1 MEMNNIYYKN
11 RTFIYIIFTISI
23 VYVSNMFVSS
33 AALSIE
39 KGLDI
44 VNSEDIEDAKLIYI
58 SIPQGSSATDITS
71 ILSNRGVISSSLA
84 YEIYLRNEN
93 MGDKLRA
100 GDYEILNNLEFDEL
114 TSILLKGPPLKTYNI
129 TIPEG
134 LWINETLESISLQTG
149 FSVESLRNSL
159 ISGIVTSKYVYLGD
173 YKKLEHWEGLIYP
186 NTYEINVDANGEEIL
201 QTLVSELENVTFRIF
216 TENELPTWID
226 NYNQLFTIA
235 SLIEAE
241 SKLDEDRPLVASVIK
256 NRLYDNMLLQI
267 DATVLYALQ
276 KRKPQV
282 LLVDLQVDSKYNT
295 YKYNGLPPTP
305 ISGFGERSII
315 AILNAPQSD
324 FIYYLLTD
332 KNGKMSFTDN
342 YTDFINMKNKAK
354 EEGVI
359 P

>member
-1 MEMNNIYYKN
+1 MSNIYYKN
-11 RTFIYIIFTISI
+11 RTLIYIVFTLLI
-23 VYVSNMFVSS
+23 VYMGNIFASS

-39 KGLDI
+39 KSLDN
-44 VNSEDIEDAKLIYI
+44 VNSMNTTNVKEVYV
-58 SIPQGSSATDITS
+58 SIPQGSSASEITS
-71 ILSNRGVISSSLA
+71 ILSNKGVISSSLA

-100 GDYEILNNLEFDEL
+100 GDYEILNNLEFEEL

-134 LWINETLESISLQTG
+134 LWIEETLVSISSQTG
-149 FSVESLRNSL
+149 FPVDSLKNSL
-159 ISGIVTSKYVYLGD
+159 ISGLVKSKYVYLGD

-186 NTYEINVDANGEEIL
+186 NTYEIEVDANGEEIL
-201 QTLVSELENVTFRIF
+201 QTLVTELENVITRVF
-216 TENELPTWID
+216 TENTLPTWID

-241 SKLDEDRPLVASVIK
+241 SKLEEDRPLVASVIR

-276 KRKPQV
+276 KRKTQV

-305 ISGFGERSII
+305 ISGFGERSIL

-332 KNGKMSFTDN
+332 KNGKMSFTNN

-354 EEGVI
+354 EDGVI